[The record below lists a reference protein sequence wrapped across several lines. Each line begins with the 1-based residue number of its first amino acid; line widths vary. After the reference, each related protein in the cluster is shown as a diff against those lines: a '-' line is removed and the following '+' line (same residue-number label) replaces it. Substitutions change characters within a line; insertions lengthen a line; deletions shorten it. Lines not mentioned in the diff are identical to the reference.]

1 MEKFRLIIISVLV
14 LLMPI
19 GIIPLYAQEAESG
32 EEVDVSE
39 IIFGHVGDSYEWHI
53 TSWKDKSIAIHLPVI
68 VHSRE
73 IKPTVRSITSTDAPG
88 VRPAVC
94 AVQHLRMVFIVENS
108 ILFHDIGR
116 FC

>member
-1 MEKFRLIIISVLV
+1 MERLRLIIVSVLV

-32 EEVDVSE
+32 EDVDVSE

-68 VHSRE
+68 VHSRTTGWHVFPASL
-73 IKPTVRSITSTDAPG
+73 ILTFIPPLTPIS
-88 VRPAVC
+88 RPSPKWSSVPA
-94 AVQHLRMVFIVENS
+94 A
-108 ILFHDIGR
+108 
-116 FC
+116 